1 MAITNVNWCD
11 FIVWTTKDMHVER
24 IIFNSTIWDTF
35 YSKLKSIY
43 SSFILPEI
51 IYPRI
56 HLDQDI
62 IEYPPF
68 PLSTASEVFDR
79 EP

>member
-1 MAITNVNWCD
+1 MALSYVNWCD
-11 FIVWTTKDMHVER
+11 IIVWTTKDVHVER
-24 IIFNSTIWDTF
+24 IILACH
-35 YSKLKSIY
+35 SKLKSIY